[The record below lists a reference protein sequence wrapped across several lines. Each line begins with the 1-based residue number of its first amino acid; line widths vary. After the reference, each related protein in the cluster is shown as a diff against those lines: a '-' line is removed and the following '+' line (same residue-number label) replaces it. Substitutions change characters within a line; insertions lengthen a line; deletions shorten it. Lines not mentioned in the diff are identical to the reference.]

1 MINQGDTAWLLVSS
15 ALVLLM
21 TPGVAFFYSGLVAS
35 RNVINT
41 INMSFICLAVIP
53 LIWAIVGF
61 SLVFSPGNS
70 FIGGFEW
77 VGLAGVGNT
86 VNGAAGVPQY
96 AFMAFQMM
104 FAVIT
109 PALISGAIVGR
120 MKFKPYVLFVA
131 LWSLLVYV
139 PIAHWVWGPGG
150 WLAAMGVLDFAG
162 GTVVHMNAGFAA
174 LVAAII
180 LGPRV
185 KGKSP
190 VSETPHNVPLVV
202 LGASLLWFGW
212 YGFNAGSAITAGE
225 LASLAFV
232 TTTLATSA
240 CITTWTILNW
250 LRGNPSSAVSKST
263 AAVVGLV
270 AITPAA
276 GYVTPLG
283 AIALGCLAA
292 IFCYTA
298 MVYRSKWLRHVD
310 DTLDVFICHGL
321 GGLIGALLTGV
332 FATKTVNQAGADG
345 LLYGNPGQLW
355 NQVIGVS
362 ATIVTTLVGT
372 ALILFV
378 LKLFMHIRPTAVEE
392 QLGIDVAEHGESAYN
407 DKSERL

>member
-1 MINQGDTAWLLVSS
+1 MINSGDTAWLLMSA

-53 LIWAIVGF
+53 LIWAIIGF
-61 SLVFSPGNS
+61 SLVFSPGNA
-70 FIGGFEW
+70 FIGGLKW
-77 VGLAGVGNT
+77 VGLEGMANT
-86 VNGAAGVPQY
+86 MNGSASVPEY
-96 AFMAFQMM
+96 AFMSFQMM

-150 WLAAMGVLDFAG
+150 WLAKLGVLDFAG

-174 LVAAII
+174 LVAAMI

-185 KGKSP
+185 HKKLELTEP
-190 VSETPHNVPLVV
+190 PHNVPLVV

-212 YGFNAGSAITAGE
+212 YGFNAGSAIAAGE
-225 LASLAFV
+225 LASLTTV
-232 TTTLATSA
+232 TTTLAASA
-240 CITTWTILNW
+240 SIITWTILNW
-250 LRGNPSSAVSKST
+250 IRGNLSSAVSKST

-276 GYVTPLG
+276 GYVTPMG
-283 AIALGCLAA
+283 AIAIGILAA
-292 IFCYTA
+292 AFCYMA
-298 MVYRSKWLRHVD
+298 IAYRDKWLRNID

-332 FATKTVNQAGADG
+332 FASKAINAAGENG
-345 LLYGNPGQLW
+345 LFYGNPGQLW
-355 NQVIGVS
+355 TQILGVS
-362 ATIVTTLVGT
+362 ATMLMTLVGT
-372 ALILFV
+372 AVILF
-378 LKLFMHIRPTAVEE
+378 LMKLFMHIRPTEAEE

-407 DKSERL
+407 NKPD